1 MRPLRSI
8 TVATVDLEGHKMLT
22 RILAAVVLL
31 PLLLLIILVL
41 PTIFTAILF
50 GFLAAIA
57 AYELL
62 WGTGLVKDLR
72 LIIYTAVMAF
82 LVSMWSYFGA
92 NDTAALIGILLF
104 VTALYGEVLASKA
117 TLSYE
122 KLTVCMAGGL
132 LIPFMLT
139 ALVRMH
145 STEQGRFYILIPF
158 VLAFMSDTGAYFAG
172 CLLGKHKLAP
182 TISPKKTVEGAVGGV
197 LGAVLGMVVF
207 CLVLQRFFDFQVS
220 YLWAV
225 VYGVLGSLAAMFG
238 DLSFSAIKRQ
248 TGIKDYGNLI
258 PGHGGIL
265 DRFDS
270 MTVVAPLAEILLML
284 LPVAVK

>member
-1 MRPLRSI
+1 MWI
-8 TVATVDLEGHKMLT
+8 

-31 PLLLLIILVL
+31 PLLLLVVLVL
-41 PTIFTAILF
+41 PKVFTAILF
-50 GFLAAIA
+50 GLLAAIG

-62 WGTGLVKDLR
+62 WGTGLVKHLR
-72 LIIYTAVMAF
+72 LNIYTAVMAF
-82 LVSMWSYFGA
+82 LVALWSYFG
-92 NDTAALIGILLF
+92 TPYLAALLGALLF
-104 VTALYGEVLASKA
+104 AAVLYGEALASKA
-117 TLSYE
+117 TLAYE

-139 ALVRMH
+139 ALVRLHGM
-145 STEQGRFYILIPF
+145 EQGRFYILIPF
-158 VLAFMSDTGAYFAG
+158 VLAFMSDTGAYFVG
-172 CLLGKHKLAP
+172 CAIGRHKLAP

-197 LGAVLGMVVF
+197 LGAVLGMVIY
-207 CLVLQRFFDFQVS
+207 CLVLQRFFDFQVN
-220 YLWAV
+220 YAWAV
-225 VYGVLGSLAAMFG
+225 LYGILGSLGGMFG

-248 TGIKDYGNLI
+248 VGIKDYGNLI
-258 PGHGGIL
+258 PGHGGVL